1 MLFGRLGIL
10 MAADIVNIFIH
21 SWQYFYFQF
30 WLTFMRPT
38 MNKLLPMCL
47 SVWEGVCQCVCV
59 CVCDCV
65 LRFCLNYG
73 NMPKICFS
81 LWGACPA
88 ISSRLPFRFAFCW
101 FMAFIGQ
108 VLCLFVV
115 HCFGQF
121 FVCSCCCRLG
131 YELLISSA
139 PWSDCCAIY
148 KIHTHIYV
156 YILYMSAIYIV
167 VYANFLLLSFRL
179 CSTTV
184 PHLFNGIFI
193 S

>member
-1 MLFGRLGIL
+1 M
-10 MAADIVNIFIH
+10 
-21 SWQYFYFQF
+21 Y
-30 WLTFMRPT
+30 
-38 MNKLLPMCL
+38 
-47 SVWEGVCQCVCV
+47 VCVGV

-65 LRFCLNYG
+65 LRFRLNYG

-139 PWSDCCAIY
+139 PWSDCF
-148 KIHTHIYV
+148 
-156 YILYMSAIYIV
+156 AIYIK
-167 VYANFLLLSFRL
+167 YIHIYMYISFTCLLYILSFMQIFCCFLSGCVARRCHIYL
-179 CSTTV
+179 MV
-184 PHLFNGIFI
+184 FLFLN
-193 S
+193 

>member
-1 MLFGRLGIL
+1 M
-10 MAADIVNIFIH
+10 
-21 SWQYFYFQF
+21 
-30 WLTFMRPT
+30 
-38 MNKLLPMCL
+38 
-47 SVWEGVCQCVCV
+47 CVCL

-81 LWGACPA
+81 LWPA

-121 FVCSCCCRLG
+121 FVSCCCRLG
-131 YELLISSA
+131 FELLISSA
-139 PWSDCCAIY
+139 PWSDCYAIY
-148 KIHTHIYV
+148 IEYIQIYL
-156 YILYMSAIYIV
+156 LYMSAIYILPFMQIFCC
-167 VYANFLLLSFRL
+167 FLSGCVAARRCHIYLMVF
-179 CSTTV
+179 
-184 PHLFNGIFI
+184 LFLN
-193 S
+193 